1 MQLSRVVQRAAQ
13 TIVWGAL
20 ALVTTTALYAS
31 VWVWWAVW
39 S

>member
-1 MQLSRVVQRAAQ
+1 MRLAIKYVTRS
-13 TIVWGAL
+13 IVWGAL